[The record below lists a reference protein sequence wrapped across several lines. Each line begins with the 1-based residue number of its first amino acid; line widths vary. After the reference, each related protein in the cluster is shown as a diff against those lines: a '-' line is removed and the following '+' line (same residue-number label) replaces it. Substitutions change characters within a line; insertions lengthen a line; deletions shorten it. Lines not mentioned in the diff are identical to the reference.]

1 MHISEGVLPISELIG
16 GFILSGI
23 GVVYGMVKMRADDV
37 PKVGI
42 FTAVFFVASLIH
54 VPIGPSSVHLVLN
67 GLLGIILGWAAFPSI
82 MVALL
87 LQAIFFQFGG
97 LTVLGVNTF
106 NMAFPSVLVY
116 LLFKNFI
123 RRSGTPFYIAS
134 FFTGFLAILFA
145 GIFTAG
151 SLALAGEKFFTVS
164 KMILLA
170 HIPIMIVE
178 GIICLVV
185 LRFIKKV
192 KPEILNMEV

>member
-1 MHISEGVLPISELIG
+1 MHISEGVLPINELIC
-16 GFILSGI
+16 GFVLSGI
-23 GVVYGMVKMRADDV
+23 GTIYGMVKMKADDV

-116 LLFKNFI
+116 LLFKNFVKKE
-123 RRSGTPFYIAS
+123 GTPFYIAS
-134 FFTGFLAILFA
+134 FLTGFLAILFA

-151 SLALAGEKFFTVS
+151 SLAFAGEKFFTAS
-164 KMILLA
+164 KMALIA
-170 HIPIMIVE
+170 HILIAIIE

-185 LRFIKKV
+185 LRFLKKV
-192 KPEILNMEV
+192 KPEILNLEV